1 MSHLKGAVLSGG
13 TSMFRVVPKDEK
25 FYDQIEQLSHLAK
38 STAQNMNDLV
48 SSFPRVDGIPDQL
61 AKAKDEAAEV
71 MQSTLE
77 RLDEAFITPIDREDI
92 MQLITDLYDVI
103 ELVADVAR
111 RFSLYKMTELYPNLK
126 SQSDTLCK
134 VAAALDGVLS
144 ELRDDKKLKEL
155 SGQLKEILALQ
166 KLAAANRDAFLSEL
180 FAGSPDPLEVMKKK
194 ELHDML
200 EDAIWHCENVARTL
214 GRVLLKNG

>member
-1 MSHLKGAVLSGG
+1 
-13 TSMFRVVPKDEK
+13 MFRIVPRDEK
-25 FYDQIEQLSHLAK
+25 FFDQIEQLSHLAK
-38 STAQNMNDLV
+38 ATAQLMNDLV
-48 SSFPRVDGIPDQL
+48 GRFPKVDHLPDQI
-61 AKAKDEAAEV
+61 AKAKDEAAQV

-77 RLDEAFITPIDREDI
+77 RLDDAFITPLDREDI

-103 ELVADVAR
+103 EGVTDVAR
-111 RFSLYKMTELYPNLK
+111 RFSLYKMKELYPNLK

-166 KLAAANRDAFLSEL
+166 AQAAANRDEFFSDL
-180 FAGSPDPLEVMKKK
+180 FSGAPDPLEVMKKK

-200 EDAIWHCENVARTL
+200 DDAIRHCENVARTL

>member
-1 MSHLKGAVLSGG
+1 
-13 TSMFRVVPKDEK
+13 MFKVVPKDEK

-38 STAQNMNDLV
+38 LTAQNMNDLV
-48 SSFPRVDGIPDQL
+48 GRFPSVDGLPDQI
-61 AKAKDEAAEV
+61 AKAKEEAAEV
-71 MQSTLE
+71 MQNTLE

-92 MQLITDLYDVI
+92 MQLVTDLYDVI
-103 ELVADVAR
+103 EVVSDVAR
-111 RFSLYKMTELYPNLK
+111 RFSLYKMKEIYPNLK

-134 VAAALDGVLS
+134 AASTLDGVLS

-155 SGQLKEILALQ
+155 AGPLKEILSLQ
-166 KLAAANRDAFLSEL
+166 KQSAANRDAFLSQL
-180 FAGSPDPLEVMKKK
+180 FSGAPDPLEVMKKK